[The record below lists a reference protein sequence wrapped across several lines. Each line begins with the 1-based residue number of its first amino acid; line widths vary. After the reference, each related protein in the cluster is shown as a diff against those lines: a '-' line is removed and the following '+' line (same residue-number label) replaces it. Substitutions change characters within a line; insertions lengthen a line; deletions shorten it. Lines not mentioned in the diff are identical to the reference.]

1 MKYMTAKELSK
12 GNPILPANSLVL
24 EKFLEEA
31 RKRKLEDCELIK
43 YQPSY
48 SQTVTQA
55 VSMHQLVYEFKNK
68 SVEDF
73 LKKVQISPPLIKQV
87 EEETREQSE
96 SDLWFQLRY
105 GRITA
110 SRAHEV
116 SRCKTNDGTL
126 VSLIL
131 GGKIPD
137 TPSMKRGRILEDEVR
152 KQWNVELKKINKCG
166 LILNS
171 KYPMIAGSQM
181 EFLRMAED
189 SICESPPRKRMRRK
203 YLTVTDRRLPWSVLP
218 QNLTPTQ
225 RARTLA
231 IYIKLISINRYR
243 QARQAMEFET
253 WPTPIQIAEES
264 HRLQPVRSTRS
275 GRMVPTYTD
284 IDDDSSDL
292 DFVVTKTKRRKV
304 SNTEIVEGGGGL
316 YANKTFSLKRKPS
329 FDENRRFSKD
339 VKGSQNSKKHQDEHD
354 VEYLGESFPVDLDSP
369 SDTIVVNKEFP
380 MDCEY

>member
-1 MKYMTAKELSK
+1 MLHCKGKICPEHKVHAKLYGCTLVVDEENEVVLSVQCEDCVASQGGCKHAIAFLMWLHRRSEEPSCTSVECYWKKSKLSRVGSSMKYMTAKELSK

-55 VSMHQLVYEFKNK
+55 VSMHQLIYEFKNK

-73 LKKVQISPPLIKQV
+73 LKKVQISPTLIKQV

-152 KQWNVELKKINKCG
+152 KTVECRIKKKI
-166 LILNS
+166 I
-171 KYPMIAGSQM
+171 
-181 EFLRMAED
+181 
-189 SICESPPRKRMRRK
+189 
-203 YLTVTDRRLPWSVLP
+203 SV
-218 QNLTPTQ
+218 
-225 RARTLA
+225 A
-231 IYIKLISINRYR
+231 
-243 QARQAMEFET
+243 
-253 WPTPIQIAEES
+253 
-264 HRLQPVRSTRS
+264 
-275 GRMVPTYTD
+275 
-284 IDDDSSDL
+284 
-292 DFVVTKTKRRKV
+292 
-304 SNTEIVEGGGGL
+304 
-316 YANKTFSLKRKPS
+316 
-329 FDENRRFSKD
+329 
-339 VKGSQNSKKHQDEHD
+339 
-354 VEYLGESFPVDLDSP
+354 
-369 SDTIVVNKEFP
+369 
-380 MDCEY
+380 

>member
-1 MKYMTAKELSK
+1 MSKLQCPHELHM
-12 GNPILPANSLVL
+12 GTTLLAMCSLSVTVNAAL
-24 EKFLEEA
+24 QFIGFREVLEEA

-55 VSMHQLVYEFKNK
+55 VSMHQLVYEFKTK
-68 SVEDF
+68 VLKI
-73 LKKVQISPPLIKQV
+73 LKKVQISPTLIKQV

-105 GRITA
+105 GITA

-171 KYPMIAGSQM
+171 KYPMIAGSPDGI
-181 EFLRMAED
+181 FED
-189 SICESPPRKRMRRK
+189 GIIE
-203 YLTVTDRRLPWSVLP
+203 
-218 QNLTPTQ
+218 
-225 RARTLA
+225 
-231 IYIKLISINRYR
+231 IKC
-243 QARQAMEFET
+243 
-253 WPTPIQIAEES
+253 PI
-264 HRLQPVRSTRS
+264 
-275 GRMVPTYTD
+275 
-284 IDDDSSDL
+284 
-292 DFVVTKTKRRKV
+292 
-304 SNTEIVEGGGGL
+304 
-316 YANKTFSLKRKPS
+316 
-329 FDENRRFSKD
+329 
-339 VKGSQNSKKHQDEHD
+339 SKKH
-354 VEYLGESFPVDLDSP
+354 
-369 SDTIVVNKEFP
+369 IKII
-380 MDCEY
+380 